1 MVPNFILDDPDMCA
15 RDKLVLCLLTRK
27 SYQKRTFEVSQAQI
41 ARSSGYTRD
50 TVGTAMRSLHA
61 LGRITRHSAVNG
73 KRKQVTLNFEP
84 AGDLANQSSGSKM
97 TKGSKYAG
105 TCLTVRQ
112 VPDEPVVTIN
122 KEKEKK
128 KRELVREGTRT
139 AQDLSRS

>member
-1 MVPNFILDDPDMCA
+1 
-15 RDKLVLCLLTRK
+15 
-27 SYQKRTFEVSQAQI
+27 
-41 ARSSGYTRD
+41 
-50 TVGTAMRSLHA
+50 MRSLHA